1 MTAPIG
7 LVSVDEVIARHG
19 EILDRIASRGV
30 APESIE
36 IVAVTKSFPSE
47 LIAVAVAA
55 GFRQLGENYPQEL
68 AAKAASIELAAKVAG
83 SKESTV
89 QWHAIGQLQR
99 NKVKL
104 IAPYVAL
111 WQTIDRQS
119 LVATVAQHAPGA
131 SVLVQINV
139 TADDRR
145 GGCRLSEVDELV
157 EVCRSAQLDVRG
169 LMTVGPVDAE
179 AGGASEFRAVRAAAD
194 RLGLS
199 ICSMG
204 MSDDLEIAVSEGAT
218 MIRIGSALFGERHY

>member
-30 APESIE
+30 APETIE

-139 TADDRR
+139 TAGDAPNRFAQIKPDRESHRRIDRNQSAAVVSRKTAGTVERMAGQLGR
-145 GGCRLSEVDELV
+145 GGQWDIG
-157 EVCRSAQLDVRG
+157 QIVRASD
-169 LMTVGPVDAE
+169 VDA
-179 AGGASEFRAVRAAAD
+179 G
-194 RLGLS
+194 
-199 ICSMG
+199 
-204 MSDDLEIAVSEGAT
+204 
-218 MIRIGSALFGERHY
+218 